1 MYHGQAAWRVPPNL
15 TLPAKSAFLALE
27 HRRQGLLEGIE
38 LGLELKFGAEGL
50 GRLAEIRKIQDTDVL
65 KAIQAGLKAVTTLD
79 ELYQPA

>member
-1 MYHGQAAWRVPPNL
+1 MYHGQATWRVPPNL

-38 LGLELKFGAEGL
+38 LGLELWFGADGI
-50 GRLAEIRKIQDTDVL
+50 RWLAEILKIQDTDVL
-65 KAIQAGLKAVTTLD
+65 KALQAGLEAVTTLD